1 MNVDATIDATGS
13 TMNATGSGSIH
24 KYSWHCPCAALK
36 ADGAASE
43 VLQADVL
50 YYADTLLALGVGSED
65 TLTHVCRYCHTGRLA
80 AQPLNLT
87 IFVVALWR
95 QC

>member
-1 MNVDATIDATGS
+1 MKVDATIDATGS
-13 TMNATGSGSIH
+13 AMNATGSGSIH

-43 VLQADVL
+43 ALQADVR

-65 TLTHVCRYCHTGRLA
+65 DMCADTVIQAVWLRN
-80 AQPLNLT
+80 P
-87 IFVVALWR
+87 
-95 QC
+95 